1 MRILFLHIF
10 ERARSGPSLRRMVW
24 APCARSRARSP
35 CASDLAQGH
44 VALPL
49 ASCGGLI
56 LLLHG
61 QEDAAAD
68 QTGTDRQCGNC
79 ERGTRR
85 AAHAQKGRMSAAM
98 RGGRAV
104 GLLGRHSPTPPMMG
118 PIELESELESPPY
131 LYGAEE

>member
-1 MRILFLHIF
+1 MRAL
-10 ERARSGPSLRRMVW
+10 VK
-24 APCARSRARSP
+24 RARSP

-49 ASCGGLI
+49 AACSGLI

-61 QEDAAAD
+61 EEDTEAD

-79 ERGTRR
+79 EHATRGARSEGPHVCGNARR
-85 AAHAQKGRMSAAM
+85 ASG
-98 RGGRAV
+98 V
-104 GLLGRHSPTPPMMG
+104 GLLERHSPTPPMMG